1 MRGLSESEF
10 ANAMNESF
18 VSVWIDPTS
27 GFGTYPLESMKMG
40 IPVIGLVPNLVPE
53 WMNEDNGIW
62 INNPNMLTDVI
73 ADVVQN
79 WLEDN
84 INPELY
90 DGMEKTISNYT
101 DLTKFNEEV
110 VKTFS
115 DMINTRLANFEDQ
128 LSKFITI
135 E

>member
-1 MRGLSESEF
+1 MRGLSVEQF
-10 ANAMNESF
+10 ATGMEESF

-27 GFGTYPLESMKMG
+27 GFGTFPIESMKMG
-40 IPVIGLVPNLVPE
+40 IPVIGLVPNMVPE

-62 INNPNMLTDVI
+62 INNQNMLIDVI
-73 ADVVQN
+73 ADYIQN

-90 DGMEKTISNYT
+90 TTMEKTVEPYT
-101 DLTKFNEEV
+101 NKENFETGTIKVFDDWLK
-110 VKTFS
+110 
-115 DMINTRLANFEDQ
+115 TRLESFEEQ
-128 LSKFITI
+128 LNKFQTI

>member
-1 MRGLSESEF
+1 MR
-10 ANAMNESF
+10 
-18 VSVWIDPTS
+18 IHHH
-27 GFGTYPLESMKMG
+27 
-40 IPVIGLVPNLVPE
+40 
-53 WMNEDNGIW
+53 
-62 INNPNMLTDVI
+62 NMLADVI

-90 DGMEKTISNYT
+90 VEMGKTISNYT

-110 VKTFS
+110 IKTFS
-115 DMINTRLANFEDQ
+115 DMINTRLGNFEEQ

>member
-1 MRGLSESEF
+1 
-10 ANAMNESF
+10 
-18 VSVWIDPTS
+18 
-27 GFGTYPLESMKMG
+27 
-40 IPVIGLVPNLVPE
+40 
-53 WMNEDNGIW
+53 
-62 INNPNMLTDVI
+62 MLADVI

-84 INPELY
+84 LNPELY
-90 DGMEKTISNYT
+90 VEMEKTVSNYT

-115 DMINTRLANFEDQ
+115 DMINTRLGNFVEQ